1 MDKTLAWLWL
11 ADAVGSGCQYAQE
24 LLTLYPDPVELYDA
38 LRAGTEAPPACLTP
52 HALAQLRDTT
62 PFDYEER
69 LDHCLL
75 SGIDVLTP
83 DEGVYPDRLRDLP
96 DLPLALY
103 VTGDI
108 ACLNGRRYAGM
119 VGTRRPST
127 YGRQAAFDLSLAMA
141 RAGVVLVSGLA
152 DGLDSEAHRAAVQ
165 ADVPTVAFLGTAIDK
180 TYPASNAKLRTAI
193 EKGGGAVCSEYPPGY
208 SGRTTGTFLAR
219 NRLIAAQSEA
229 LCVAEA
235 RTRSGTLNTVG
246 HAERLGRPVLA
257 VPGSIYSALSEGT
270 NELLRTHRAEPLCKA
285 ADALDIL
292 GIGAETAAPAQ
303 QRFDPATVSADA
315 QGGGAVCSEYPP
327 GYSGRTTG
335 TFLARNRL
343 IAAQSE
349 ALCVAEARTRSGTLN
364 TVGHAERLGRPV
376 LAVPGSIYSALS
388 EGTNELLRTH
398 RAEPLC
404 KAADALDILGI
415 GAETAAPAQ
424 QRFDPATVSAD
435 AQAVY
440 AVLKPTPQSIDAL
453 CAAASLPAGRVLAAC
468 TELEL
473 MGGAQAQPGRRY
485 IAE

>member
-1 MDKTLAWLWL
+1 MDKILAWLWL

-24 LLTLYPDPVELYDA
+24 LLTLYPDPAELYDA

-180 TYPASNAKLRTAI
+180 TYPASNAKLR
-193 EKGGGAVCSEYPPGY
+193 
-208 SGRTTGTFLAR
+208 
-219 NRLIAAQSEA
+219 
-229 LCVAEA
+229 
-235 RTRSGTLNTVG
+235 
-246 HAERLGRPVLA
+246 
-257 VPGSIYSALSEGT
+257 
-270 NELLRTHRAEPLCKA
+270 
-285 ADALDIL
+285 
-292 GIGAETAAPAQ
+292 
-303 QRFDPATVSADA
+303 
-315 QGGGAVCSEYPP
+315 
-327 GYSGRTTG
+327 
-335 TFLARNRL
+335 
-343 IAAQSE
+343 
-349 ALCVAEARTRSGTLN
+349 
-364 TVGHAERLGRPV
+364 
-376 LAVPGSIYSALS
+376 
-388 EGTNELLRTH
+388 
-398 RAEPLC
+398 
-404 KAADALDILGI
+404 
-415 GAETAAPAQ
+415 
-424 QRFDPATVSAD
+424 
-435 AQAVY
+435 
-440 AVLKPTPQSIDAL
+440 
-453 CAAASLPAGRVLAAC
+453 
-468 TELEL
+468 
-473 MGGAQAQPGRRY
+473 M
-485 IAE
+485 

>member
-24 LLTLYPDPVELYDA
+24 LLTLYPDPAELYDA

-292 GIGAETAAPAQ
+292 GIGAETAPRRSNGLTPHGQRRCAGRLRRVKAHAPKH
-303 QRFDPATVSADA
+303 R
-315 QGGGAVCSEYPP
+315 
-327 GYSGRTTG
+327 
-335 TFLARNRL
+335 
-343 IAAQSE
+343 
-349 ALCVAEARTRSGTLN
+349 
-364 TVGHAERLGRPV
+364 RPV
-376 LAVPGSIYSALS
+376 RRRKPARRTGAGGVYRAGADGRSPGAAGEKIYCSIIDEGSGKVPGRIW
-388 EGTNELLRTH
+388 NPPLR
-398 RAEPLC
+398 L
-404 KAADALDILGI
+404 
-415 GAETAAPAQ
+415 
-424 QRFDPATVSAD
+424 
-435 AQAVY
+435 
-440 AVLKPTPQSIDAL
+440 
-453 CAAASLPAGRVLAAC
+453 
-468 TELEL
+468 
-473 MGGAQAQPGRRY
+473 
-485 IAE
+485 

>member
-1 MDKTLAWLWL
+1 MGPGGQTSLFAPEPALDPLLCWLWL
-11 ADAVGSGCQYAQE
+11 AHVMGPASSHAGRVLDAFGGAQE
-24 LLTLYPDPVELYDA
+24 A
-38 LRAGTEAPPACLTP
+38 WEA
-52 HALAQLRDTT
+52 RDTQE
-62 PFDYEER
+62 F
-69 LDHCLL
+69 
-75 SGIDVLTP
+75 
-83 DEGVYPDRLRDLP
+83 
-96 DLPLALY
+96 
-103 VTGDI
+103 
-108 ACLNGRRYAGM
+108 
-119 VGTRRPST
+119 
-127 YGRQAAFDLSLAMA
+127 RQAAGLAA
-141 RAGVVLVSGLA
+141 AKRAGQLTPEQYQGLADRCRALGVRILPFDDPDYPLAFSRIPDMPLVLYCTGDPVWLNEPGTVGIVGSRKPTDYGLQAAADIGEALARSGALIVSGLA

-180 TYPASNAKLRTAI
+180 TYPASNTKLRTAI
-193 EKGGGAVCSEYPPGY
+193 EK
-208 SGRTTGTFLAR
+208 
-219 NRLIAAQSEA
+219 
-229 LCVAEA
+229 
-235 RTRSGTLNTVG
+235 
-246 HAERLGRPVLA
+246 
-257 VPGSIYSALSEGT
+257 
-270 NELLRTHRAEPLCKA
+270 
-285 ADALDIL
+285 
-292 GIGAETAAPAQ
+292 
-303 QRFDPATVSADA
+303 
-315 QGGGAVCSEYPP
+315 GGGAVCSEYPP

-485 IAE
+485 IAL

>member
-1 MDKTLAWLWL
+1 MDSTLYWLWL
-11 ADAVGSGCQYAQE
+11 AEALGSGCRLAGR
-24 LLTLYPDPVELYDA
+24 LLEEYPDPAELYGQVK
-38 LRAGTEAPPACLTP
+38 AGWNPPEYLSAKAREFMQAVAP
-52 HALAQLRDTT
+52 AQMAGLKKRCDDLNI
-62 PFDYEER
+62 F
-69 LDHCLL
+69 
-75 SGIDVLTP
+75 ILTP
-83 DEGVYPDRLRDLP
+83 DSADYPQRLRDLP
-96 DLPLALY
+96 DLPLVLY
-103 VTGDI
+103 GTGNP

-180 TYPASNAKLRTAI
+180 TSPASNAKLRTAI

-303 QRFDPATVSADA
+303 QRFDPT
-315 QGGGAVCSEYPP
+315 
-327 GYSGRTTG
+327 
-335 TFLARNRL
+335 
-343 IAAQSE
+343 
-349 ALCVAEARTRSGTLN
+349 
-364 TVGHAERLGRPV
+364 
-376 LAVPGSIYSALS
+376 
-388 EGTNELLRTH
+388 
-398 RAEPLC
+398 
-404 KAADALDILGI
+404 
-415 GAETAAPAQ
+415 
-424 QRFDPATVSAD
+424 TVSAD

-453 CAAASLPAGRVLAAC
+453 CAAARLPAGRVLAAC

-485 IAE
+485 IAV

>member
-11 ADAVGSGCQYAQE
+11 ADAVGSACQNARD
-24 LLTLYPDPVELYDA
+24 LLALYPDPEALYEA
-38 LRAGTEAPPACLTP
+38 LCAGREAPPYFLSD
-52 HALAQLRDTT
+52 HAVAQLCDTT

-75 SGIDVLTP
+75 TGVEIITP
-83 DEGVYPDRLRDLP
+83 DDAAYPDRLRDLP
-96 DLPLALY
+96 DMPLVLY
-103 VTGDI
+103 VTGEP
-108 ACLNGRRYAGM
+108 ACLNGHRYVGM
-119 VGTRRPST
+119 VGTRRPSA
-127 YGRQAAFDLSLAMA
+127 YGRQAAFDLSLEMA
-141 RAGVVLVSGLA
+141 KQGAVIVSGLA
-152 DGLDSEAHRAAVQ
+152 DGLDSEGHRAAVE
-165 ADVPTVAFLGTAIDK
+165 AGTPTVAFLGTAIDT
-180 TYPASNAKLRTAI
+180 TYPAANVKLRQRI

-208 SGRTTGTFLAR
+208 QGKQKGTFLAR
-219 NRLIAAQSEA
+219 NRLIAGLSEV

-235 RTRSGTLNTVG
+235 RIRSGTLNTVS
-246 HAERLGRPVLA
+246 HAE
-257 VPGSIYSALSEGT
+257 S
-270 NELLRTHRAEPLCKA
+270 
-285 ADALDIL
+285 
-292 GIGAETAAPAQ
+292 
-303 QRFDPATVSADA
+303 
-315 QGGGAVCSEYPP
+315 
-327 GYSGRTTG
+327 
-335 TFLARNRL
+335 
-343 IAAQSE
+343 
-349 ALCVAEARTRSGTLN
+349 
-364 TVGHAERLGRPV
+364 LGRPV

>member
-11 ADAVGSGCQYAQE
+11 ADAVGSGCQYARE
-24 LLTLYPDPVELYDA
+24 LLDLYPDPAELYDI
-38 LRAGTEAPPACLTP
+38 LRVGTEAPPACLSA

-75 SGIDVLTP
+75 SGIDILTP
-83 DEGVYPDRLRDLP
+83 DEGTYPDRLRDLP
-96 DLPLALY
+96 DLPLVLY
-103 VTGDI
+103 VTGSA
-108 ACLNGRRYAGM
+108 ACLNGGRYAGM
-119 VGTRRPST
+119 VGTRRPSA

-141 RAGVVLVSGLA
+141 QAGVVLVSGMA

-165 ADVPTVAFLGTAIDK
+165 AEVPTVAFLGTAIDK
-180 TYPASNAKLRTAI
+180 TYPAANAKLRTAI

-208 SGRTTGTFLAR
+208 TGRTTGTFLAR
-219 NRLIAAQSEA
+219 NRLIAAQSEV

-257 VPGSIYSALSEGT
+257 VPGSIYSALREGT
-270 NELLRTHRAEPLCKA
+270 NELLCTHRAEPLCTA

-303 QRFDPATVSADA
+303 PRFDPAAVS
-315 QGGGAVCSEYPP
+315 P
-327 GYSGRTTG
+327 
-335 TFLARNRL
+335 
-343 IAAQSE
+343 
-349 ALCVAEARTRSGTLN
+349 
-364 TVGHAERLGRPV
+364 
-376 LAVPGSIYSALS
+376 
-388 EGTNELLRTH
+388 
-398 RAEPLC
+398 
-404 KAADALDILGI
+404 
-415 GAETAAPAQ
+415 
-424 QRFDPATVSAD
+424 D

-440 AVLKPTPQSIDAL
+440 AVLKPTPQGIDAL
-453 CAAASLPAGRVLAAC
+453 CAAARLPAGRVLAAC

-485 IAE
+485 IAL